1 MYEFIEGNLEQLTPT
16 QLVLSA
22 GGMGYHIHISLYT
35 YEQLRPH
42 KQARVFV
49 HLGFRIENQAPVGMV
64 LYGFAQPQ
72 EREMF
77 RLLISVSGVGN
88 NTAMLMLSSLQPD
101 ELQGAILNGNVA
113 LLKAVKGIGEK
124 TAQRIILEL
133 RDRMGV
139 KSGRMPA
146 GFVAPELS
154 AAEEAAEALL
164 ALGFQR
170 ANVDKA
176 LTRVTREHGSSLK
189 VEDFIKHSLKI
200 L

>member
-1 MYEFIEGNLEQLTPT
+1 MYEFIEGNIEQLTPT
-16 QLVLSA
+16 QLVLVT
-22 GGMGYHIHISLYT
+22 GGIGYQVHISLYT
-35 YEQLRPH
+35 YEQLRQH
-42 KQARVFV
+42 RQARVFV
-49 HLGFRIENQAPVGMV
+49 HLGFRIENQAPTGMV
-64 LYGFAQPQ
+64 LYGFAHPQ

-88 NTAMLMLSSLQPD
+88 NTAMLMLSSLQPED
-101 ELQGAILNGNVA
+101 LHGAILNGNVA

-133 RDRMGV
+133 RDRLGV
-139 KSGRMPA
+139 KSGRKP
-146 GFVAPELS
+146 GGPISLELS
-154 AAEEAAEALL
+154 AVEEAAEALV

-170 ANVDKA
+170 AAVDKA
-176 LTRVTREHGSSLK
+176 LTRISREQGASLR